1 MQSLIIASFLFAACS
16 ASYIGSPLSRT
27 TLVGPSGVI
36 STGDYGYGVPL
47 GLSKTIVAGPTLLGK
62 SLVGP
67 TLLDRTLLTRSI
79 VGPSVI
85 GSKLIAGP
93 GLIGGY
99 GAPLGLSKTIGYGG
113 PLVSGYGLAGP
124 TLLAGPAIRACY
136 VAPNGQLIKTL
147 NNCNLTQS
155 NLAPTAP
162 KDFSLPAII

>member
-16 ASYIGSPLSRT
+16 ASYIGSPLSRA
-27 TLVGPSGVI
+27 TLVGPSGLI

-67 TLLDRTLLTRSI
+67 TLLDRTLLTRSV

-113 PLVSGYGLAGP
+113 PLGLSKTIGYGGPLVSGYGLAGP
-124 TLLAGPAIRACY
+124 TLLAGPAIRAW
-136 VAPNGQLIKTL
+136 
-147 NNCNLTQS
+147 
-155 NLAPTAP
+155 
-162 KDFSLPAII
+162 